1 MEKTDLGGMRFLVHG
16 FLSPDECQSHIHASE
31 ALGYEEAAIQTRDGG
46 QAMNKA
52 IRNNDRILFDDPAL
66 AQRLLEQA
74 RPWLPDC
81 LDNEWQLV
89 GLNERFRFYRYT
101 PEQYFKW
108 HRDGAFQRSPSE
120 ISQLTL
126 LIYLNDNYQGG
137 ATQLR
142 DEADIRPETGMA
154 LVFPHRVMHQGSP
167 ITAGV
172 KYVLRTDV
180 MYRRIEAG
188 ATPTGGA

>member
-1 MEKTDLGGMRFLVHG
+1 MEKTDLGGMRFLIHG

-66 AQRLLEQA
+66 AQRLLERV

-142 DEADIRPETGMA
+142 DEADIRPEAGMA

>member
-1 MEKTDLGGMRFLVHG
+1 MEKTDLGGMRFLIHG
-16 FLSPDECQSHIHASE
+16 FLSPDECQGHIHASE

-66 AQRLLEQA
+66 ALRLLEQA

-101 PEQYFKW
+101 PE
-108 HRDGAFQRSPSE
+108 
-120 ISQLTL
+120 
-126 LIYLNDNYQGG
+126 
-137 ATQLR
+137 
-142 DEADIRPETGMA
+142 
-154 LVFPHRVMHQGSP
+154 
-167 ITAGV
+167 
-172 KYVLRTDV
+172 
-180 MYRRIEAG
+180 
-188 ATPTGGA
+188 